1 MKVAFYTLGCKVN
14 AYETEAVREKFI
26 AKGYEI
32 TDFDGFSDVYII
44 NSCMVTNTGEK
55 KSKQIIRRPYHHN
68 PRAIVIVMGC
78 LSQLKADEMMEIDG
92 VKIVIGTKNRE
103 HLVTYL
109 ETYLKDNIP
118 LNLVNVLE
126 KDELYDSLSINDFA
140 TQKRAFLKIQ
150 DGCNNFCTYCIIPY
164 TRGRIRSK
172 SKDLIIEEVEQL
184 VKHGHIEVVL
194 TGIHTGGYGAD
205 LPDYSFAQLL
215 RDLESVDGLKRVRI
229 SSIEISE
236 IDDEILSV
244 ISKSQKIVHHLHVPL
259 QSGTNRILKL
269 MNRKYSNL
277 EYLAMIQKIR
287 QALPE
292 VAFTTDVIVGFPGET
307 DADFLE
313 AYEFIKEVGFQELHV
328 FPYSRRQGT
337 PADKMPNQVDGQ
349 IKKERVRKLIELS
362 DELMSNHV
370 NKSIGKTVQVIAE
383 QKKDGF
389 LVGHSRDYIALKFQ
403 GDNSLLGKE
412 VNVKIISADNP
423 YNLGVLI

>member
-14 AYETEAVREKFI
+14 AYETEAVMEKFI

-32 TDFDGFSDVYII
+32 VDFDGYSDVYII

-68 PRAIVIVMGC
+68 PQAIVIVMGC
-78 LSQLKADEMMEIDG
+78 LSQLKAEEMMEIDG

-109 ETYLKDNIP
+109 ESYLKDNIP
-118 LNLVNVLE
+118 LNLASALE
-126 KDELYDSLSINDFA
+126 KDEEYDSLSINDFK

-172 SKDLIIEEVEQL
+172 SKDLIIEEVQQL
-184 VKHGHIEVVL
+184 VEHGHIEVVL

-205 LPDYSFAQLL
+205 LTDYSFAQLL
-215 RDLESVDGLKRVRI
+215 SDLEYIDGLERIRI
-229 SSIEISE
+229 SSIEITE

-244 ISKSQKIVHHLHVPL
+244 ISRSKKIVHHLHVPL

-269 MNRKYSNL
+269 MNRKYSTK
-277 EYLAMIQKIR
+277 EYLEMIQKIR
-287 QALPE
+287 KYLPE

-307 DADFLE
+307 EDDFIE
-313 AYEFIKEVGFQELHV
+313 AFNFIKEVGFQELHV

-337 PADKMPNQVDGQ
+337 LADKMPDQVDGQ
-349 IKKERVRKLIELS
+349 VKKERVKKFIELS
-362 DELMSNHV
+362 DFLLKDHV
-370 NKSIGKTVQVIAE
+370 NNSLGKTVQVIAE
-383 QKKDGF
+383 QMKDGY
-389 LVGHSRDYIALKFQ
+389 LVGHSRDYIALKFK
-403 GDNSLLGKE
+403 GDVSLLGKE
-412 VNVKIISADNP
+412 VKVKIISADQP
-423 YNLGVLI
+423 YNLGILI

>member
-14 AYETEAVREKFI
+14 AYETEAVMETFI

-32 TDFDGFSDVYII
+32 VDFDGFSDVYII

-68 PRAIVIVMGC
+68 PQAIVIVMGC
-78 LSQLKADEMMEIDG
+78 LSQLKAEEMMEIDG

-109 ETYLKDNIP
+109 ESYLKDNIP
-118 LNLVNVLE
+118 LNLASALE
-126 KDELYDSLSINDFA
+126 KDEEYDSLSINDFK

-172 SKDLIIEEVEQL
+172 SKDLIIEEVRQL
-184 VKHGHIEVVL
+184 VEHGHIEVVL

-205 LPDYSFAQLL
+205 LTDYSFAQLL
-215 RDLESVDGLKRVRI
+215 SDLEFIDGLERIRI

-244 ISKSQKIVHHLHVPL
+244 ISSSKKIVHHLHVPL

-269 MNRKYSNL
+269 MNRKYSTK
-277 EYLAMIQKIR
+277 EYLEMIQKIR
-287 QALPE
+287 HYLPN

-307 DADFLE
+307 EEDFLE
-313 AYEFIKEVGFQELHV
+313 AYKFISEVGFQELHV
-328 FPYSRRQGT
+328 FPYSRREGT

-349 IKKERVRKLIELS
+349 IKKERVHRLIELS
-362 DELMSNHV
+362 NNLMNDHV
-370 NKSIGKTVQVIAE
+370 NKSLGKTVQVIAE
-383 QKKDGF
+383 QMKDGY
-389 LVGHSRDYIALKFQ
+389 LVGHSRDYIALKFK
-403 GDNSLLGKE
+403 GDISLLGKE
-412 VNVKIISADNP
+412 VKVKIISADQP